1 MTSNTDDIID
11 SILQR
16 LQEATETS
24 NEKGRKVI
32 HERVGVLY
40 YYFHKIDM
48 KRSESYIKS
57 PEWLINKRATTYPKT
72 ENDDN
77 CLQYAK
83 TAALNHQNIR
93 KNPQRISKIKPF
105 VNQCNWKEIKLPTE
119 RKDWKKFDQN
129 NKTIALNILFVA
141 HNTKTIRLA
150 YKSEYSNEHE
160 NQVILLIITNAKK

>member
-1 MTSNTDDIID
+1 
-11 SILQR
+11 
-16 LQEATETS
+16 
-24 NEKGRKVI
+24 
-32 HERVGVLY
+32 
-40 YYFHKIDM
+40 M

-77 CLQYAK
+77 CFQDAK

-119 RKDWKKFDQN
+119 
-129 NKTIALNILFVA
+129 
-141 HNTKTIRLA
+141 
-150 YKSEYSNEHE
+150 
-160 NQVILLIITNAKK
+160 